1 MTADRGTVKSTIS
14 EQSASEISE
23 KSYRQDTDVPLTLPV
38 TLGRSRDLKI
48 QDLTIKS

>member
-14 EQSASEISE
+14 EQSAPEISE

-38 TLGRSRDLKI
+38 TLSRSPDPKI
-48 QDLTIKS
+48 EDLTIKS